1 MSGFAKFLLTPKE
14 LRKEKGNLSYGCP
27 VVKVCHVKCK
37 HDTYR
42 IIKNTVA
49 QTLNDSFKQLKE
61 SRLVIISD
69 LTRQKVQAILVPKK
83 ANIFK
88 IICNTTAR
96 LTFMVADEGHGSI
109 SIDSILFE
117 GMADANQFVL
127 DTSVDSI
134 RVFVTGDLA
143 FYAQVLGKPNT
154 AMFYC
159 IWCNLHKSDYGNRD
173 AAANTTPWTIAL
185 LQDARTAKSQK
196 TWKGVSA
203 EDLLF
208 DCIEPEDY
216 IFSVLHD
223 QMGFV
228 NASSKHLLNWHDL
241 HLELLPA
248 EATTAREE
256 FHISSRAKA
265 DVSAALKVFNT
276 EGS

>member
-49 QTLNDSFKQLKE
+49 QTLNDSFKQLKG

-83 ANIFK
+83 AAIFK
-88 IICNTTAR
+88 IVCNPTPR
-96 LTFMVADEGHGSI
+96 LTFMVADEGHDSI

-134 RVFVTGDLA
+134 RVFVTEDLTL
-143 FYAQVLGKPNT
+143 YAQVLGKPNT
-154 AMFYC
+154 AMFFC
-159 IWCNLHKSDYGNRD
+159 IWCDLHKSDYVNRD
-173 AAANTTPWTIAL
+173 AAANATPWTITL
-185 LQDARTAKSQK
+185 LQETKATFDARTAKSQK
-196 TWKGVSA
+196 TWKGVSV
-203 EDLLF
+203 DLLF

-241 HLELLPA
+241 HVELLPA
-248 EATTAREE
+248 ETTTAREE
-256 FHISSRAKA
+256 FHIHRVPKRM
-265 DVSAALKVFNT
+265 
-276 EGS
+276 